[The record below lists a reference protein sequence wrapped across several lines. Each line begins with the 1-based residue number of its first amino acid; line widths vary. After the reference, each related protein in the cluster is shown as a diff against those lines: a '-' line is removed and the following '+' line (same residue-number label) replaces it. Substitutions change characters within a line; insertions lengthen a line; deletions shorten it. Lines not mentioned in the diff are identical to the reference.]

1 MRVGPDTEETFDD
14 TFFSKLNG
22 VANALDNVEASKS
35 LFLFF
40 FFLTISLR
48 TCTNSTKGLIFQ
60 LNQNNESN

>member
-35 LFLFF
+35 LFLFSF
-40 FFLTISLR
+40 NNFSQNMHKFYQR
-48 TCTNSTKGLIFQ
+48 PHFSTKSKQ
-60 LNQNNESN
+60 